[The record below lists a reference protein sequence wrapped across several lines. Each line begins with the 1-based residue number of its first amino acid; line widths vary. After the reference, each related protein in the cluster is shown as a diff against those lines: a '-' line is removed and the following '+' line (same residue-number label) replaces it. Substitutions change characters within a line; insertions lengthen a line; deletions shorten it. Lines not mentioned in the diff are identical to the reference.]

1 LFRRAIITKAKFK
14 STKTFDD
21 AKSGGDR
28 APRVSDLIET
38 VNFPAGEWIT
48 LRFVGPAVSYGI
60 HWIETMKKDGG
71 KVSFPTVCL
80 AYDPE
85 TEETDSTHECPWC
98 DSDSEKIRFSP
109 DYYSNAIVRGL
120 QEDEPSKKTKPTAKE
135 EETGFK
141 EKGSKTWTPARG
153 VRLTRT
159 LIRELKKLGA
169 LNRVKNKKTGETKAY
184 PLSHP
189 KFGCDVNVM
198 YDPTEKTPSK
208 KYMIQKG
215 ERTPLTDEEQEYLLW
230 KIEEMQH
237 PMSLKDANKEFE
249 RWAEKMDVKKKG
261 KAKDD
266 DDEDDDEDSDDED
279 EDDEPKSKKGAK
291 KPVKKGK
298 AKDDDDED
306 DDEDSDDEDDD
317 LDDDEDEKPKKGA
330 KKVDKKAKGKK
341 SSKDDDD
348 DEDDDLD
355 DDEDDEPKSK
365 KKPAKKGKAKD
376 DEDEDDDLD
385 DDDDEDEKPAKKGA
399 KKPVNKGKKS
409 SKDEDEDD
417 EDSDEDDED
426 LDDDEEEEEKP
437 NKKGK
442 KEEKKSKGKKKAKDE
457 DDFDDDDE

>member
-1 LFRRAIITKAKFK
+1 
-14 STKTFDD
+14 
-21 AKSGGDR
+21 
-28 APRVSDLIET
+28 
-38 VNFPAGEWIT
+38 
-48 LRFVGPAVSYGI
+48 VSYGI

-298 AKDDDDED
+298 
-306 DDEDSDDEDDD
+306 
-317 LDDDEDEKPKKGA
+317 
-330 KKVDKKAKGKK
+330 
-341 SSKDDDD
+341 
-348 DEDDDLD
+348 
-355 DDEDDEPKSK
+355 
-365 KKPAKKGKAKD
+365 
-376 DEDEDDDLD
+376 
-385 DDDDEDEKPAKKGA
+385 
-399 KKPVNKGKKS
+399 KS

-437 NKKGK
+437 KKKGK

>member
-399 KKPVNKGKKS
+399 KKPVKKGKKS